1 MAIKCDVNNISRS
14 NAMNLQPISADSHVV
29 EAEDVFIGLADRF
42 GDDAPRIMH
51 AGTNKDA
58 IVIPSKG
65 PAGIRRRIG
74 IAGLRRRDGKET
86 AIERRHGRK
95 PNVDNMAAPD
105 VVKIMA
111 QGYDGIRE
119 GIRDGSKRYL
129 DQEEDGIRAEFLYPG
144 FFGLFSFENPVLL
157 VACQKNYNDW
167 LHDYSSAGNGRLY
180 GLAAIPIQDP
190 EAATKELDRVIEM
203 GYKGGCIPCTAPPE
217 RPYSDDCYEP
227 IWARAEEAD
236 FPLSMHVGTNAYTPR
251 EYRQNRAL
259 RDPIQDYASSQ
270 TTMQRTLVDLI
281 CRGPATR
288 HPNLKFVVAEF
299 NGGWIAHW
307 LDRVDQGIQRETR
320 FKGTSEYSGERPHDV
335 WARQFYATVE
345 DDRPAILTRSLI
357 GVDNLMWGSDYPHV
371 DSTWPC
377 SLNVLDEMFEGV
389 PDEERQKIT
398 RTNVERLY
406 GLTSD

>member
-1 MAIKCDVNNISRS
+1 M
-14 NAMNLQPISADSHVV
+14 QPISADSHVV
-29 EAEDVFIGLADRF
+29 EAEDVFIGLPEKF
-42 GDDAPRIMH
+42 GDDAPRIMY
-51 AGTNKDA
+51 AGTNRDA

-65 PAGIRRRIG
+65 AAGIRRRIG
-74 IAGLRRRDGKET
+74 IAGLRRRDGEDT
-86 AIERRHGRK
+86 EITRRHGRK
-95 PNVDNMAAPD
+95 PNVDNMSDSD

-111 QGYDGIRE
+111 QGYDGIRV
-119 GIRDGSKRYL
+119 GIRDGSQRFI
-129 DQEEDGIRAEFLYPG
+129 DQDEDGIKAEFLYPG
-144 FFGLFSFENPVLL
+144 FFGLFSFEDSRLL

-180 GLAAIPIQDP
+180 GLAAIPVQDP
-190 EAATKELDRVIEM
+190 DAALSELERVINM

-217 RPYSDDCYEP
+217 QPYSDPCYDP
-227 IWARAEEAD
+227 IWARAEEAN

-270 TTMQRTLVDLI
+270 IAIQRTLVDLI

-307 LDRVDQGIQRETR
+307 LDRVDQGIQRESKFR
-320 FKGTSEYSGERPHDV
+320 GTNDYSGESPHEV
-335 WARQFYATVE
+335 WSRQFYATIE

-377 SLNVLDEMFEGV
+377 SLDVIDEMFDGV
-389 PDEERQKIT
+389 PESERTKIT
-398 RTNVERLY
+398 RTNVEELY
-406 GLTSD
+406 GLDFAESE